1 MYRDVDGRPISRDEW
16 VKAWEAH
23 RRQAETVLLDGKVV
37 STVWLGLD
45 HARDGR
51 PLIFE
56 TMVFPSREDFTDLDV
71 GRYSSR
77 DEALA
82 GHEAMV
88 EKWIRAMV
96 DARRR

>member
-1 MYRDVDGRPISRDEW
+1 MYRDVEGRPISRDEW
-16 VKAWEAH
+16 VRTWEAD

-45 HARDGR
+45 HASHGV

-71 GRYSSR
+71 ARYSTR

-88 EKWIRAMV
+88 EKWTRAMV